1 MKRIAT
7 CFAILLLAGTASA
20 QTAAPVSSSD
30 SELLTGSAVV
40 TAFNPATRVVT
51 MKSEDGK
58 KIDVTAGEKVRNF
71 GQIKVGDV
79 VTVAAERSLTYTVS
93 PRGTKLP
100 DAMMAQGAGRA
111 KPGEKPMGVAA
122 RSESLS
128 GTIVAVN
135 TAANTIDVVDQ
146 HGGPIHTLHVRN
158 PERQAYLPKVHPGD
172 MLTITYTE
180 TVGISVD
187 PATKP

>member
-1 MKRIAT
+1 MA
-7 CFAILLLAGTASA
+7 TASA

-30 SELLTGSAVV
+30 SELFTGSAVV
-40 TAFNPATRVVT
+40 SAINPSTRVVT
-51 MKSEDGK
+51 LKSPDGK
-58 KIDVTAGEKVRNF
+58 LMDVTAGDHVRNF
-71 GQIKVGDV
+71 AQIKVGDV
-79 VTVAAERSLTYTVS
+79 VSFAAERSLTFTVS

-100 DAMMAQGAGRA
+100 DAMVAKGAARA
-111 KPGEKPMGVAA
+111 KPGEKPMGVVA
-122 RSESLS
+122 RSEALS
-128 GTIVAVN
+128 GTIVAID

-180 TVGISVD
+180 TLGISVD

>member
-7 CFAILLLAGTASA
+7 CLAVLLLAGTASA

-40 TAFNPATRVVT
+40 TAINPTTRVVT
-51 MKSEDGK
+51 MKSADGK
-58 KIDVTAGEKVRNF
+58 SMDVTAGDQVRNF
-71 GQIKVGDV
+71 AHIKVGDV
-79 VTVAAERSLTYTVS
+79 VSVAAERSLTFTVS

-100 DAMMAQGAGRA
+100 DAMMAKGAARA

-128 GTIVAVN
+128 GMIVAVDP
-135 TAANTIDVVDQ
+135 AANTIDVVDQ
-146 HGGPIHTLHVRN
+146 HGGPIHTLHVKN

-172 MLTITYTE
+172 MLTVTYTE